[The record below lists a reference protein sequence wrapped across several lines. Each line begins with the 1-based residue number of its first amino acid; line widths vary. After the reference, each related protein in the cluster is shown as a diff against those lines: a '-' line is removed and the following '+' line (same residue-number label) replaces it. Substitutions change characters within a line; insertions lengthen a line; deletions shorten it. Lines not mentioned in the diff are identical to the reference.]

1 MSKLEQVFYS
11 AVGELT
17 GIWVTING
25 ERYLFSK
32 ESIIREQIAKEIE
45 AISYWG
51 YEEYGIRYIS
61 QPDAAVQTGD
71 RHVLYSKSIFR
82 LLAHAL
88 SMIQPLRFL

>member
-32 ESIIREQIAKEIE
+32 ESIIREQIAREIE
-45 AISYWG
+45 ERIVERGENEPWDKDINVG
-51 YEEYGIRYIS
+51 LKE
-61 QPDAAVQTGD
+61 AA
-71 RHVLYSKSIFR
+71 SI
-82 LLAHAL
+82 AKGE
-88 SMIQPLRFL
+88 PN